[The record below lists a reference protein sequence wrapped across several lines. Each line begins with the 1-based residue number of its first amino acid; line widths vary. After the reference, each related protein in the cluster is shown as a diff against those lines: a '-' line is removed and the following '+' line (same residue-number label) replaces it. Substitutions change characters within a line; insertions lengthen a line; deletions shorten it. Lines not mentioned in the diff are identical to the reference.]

1 MSPVDIALVVF
12 LIIVAV
18 GGVGGFIYANFFK
31 KD

>member
-1 MSPVDIALVVF
+1 MGVVDIALVIF

-31 KD
+31 KE